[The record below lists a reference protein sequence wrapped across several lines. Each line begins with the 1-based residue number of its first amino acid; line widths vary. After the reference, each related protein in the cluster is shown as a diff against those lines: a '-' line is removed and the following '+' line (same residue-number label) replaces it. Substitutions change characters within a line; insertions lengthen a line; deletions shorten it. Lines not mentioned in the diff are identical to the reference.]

1 MNLILTIFLSF
12 YCFAEPTSESFVIHI
27 ADRNLKVVAADKR
40 REIFAVL
47 IENRSLSDQVGKFIV
62 NGKNLKFVTVRSGS
76 SETVEIEN
84 KTSSSVIF
92 VPVSPAF
99 QEVELIFGKKSY
111 EIPVKE

>member
-1 MNLILTIFLSF
+1 MNLILTALLSF
-12 YCFAEPTSESFVIHI
+12 YCFAESKSESFVIQI

-40 REIFAVL
+40 RDIFAVL
-47 IENRSLSDQVGKFIV
+47 IENRSLSDQIGKFIV
-62 NGKNLKFVTVRSGS
+62 NGKKLKFVSVRSGS